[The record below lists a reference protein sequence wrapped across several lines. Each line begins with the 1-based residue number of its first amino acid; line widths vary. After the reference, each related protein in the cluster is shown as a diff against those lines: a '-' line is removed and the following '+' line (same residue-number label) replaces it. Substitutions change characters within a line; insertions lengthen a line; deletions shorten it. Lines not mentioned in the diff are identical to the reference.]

1 MCSDL
6 RAEPQALPGNGIR
19 HRGGVIR
26 PHGSSPG
33 RRTPGADAWV
43 VVKAAECRHTPAR
56 LCHRPVSS
64 HQSCQ
69 WPVNTRRAACTMSHD
84 VFISFKNSAPDGSA
98 TPDAAIA
105 REVYKAL
112 KRIGLKVF
120 FSEES
125 LAEAGRGNFSK
136 SIETALE
143 SARILVLVAS
153 CREHIESRWVEA
165 EWDSFLQDVRSGHKQ
180 GEMFILSCG
189 PLNPADLPLFL
200 RRQQMFPA
208 ASMDKLV
215 KFVGNA
221 LPRPAALGD
230 FIRVSLHCFHPEKDE
245 DKVYLLTV
253 QPGSSADTYHVTAYW
268 GARSAKRLS
277 SQMKA
282 INVSAVAAK
291 AEVAKARQEKLR
303 SGYAPAPHARILTPE
318 ARAHLSAA
326 LGLTVTPAKAV
337 SSRAAGAKPAVAS
350 GTTRKRAAGTTPTP
364 KAAVAPGAAPSAK
377 TRARRT

>member
-1 MCSDL
+1 M
-6 RAEPQALPGNGIR
+6 
-19 HRGGVIR
+19 
-26 PHGSSPG
+26 
-33 RRTPGADAWV
+33 T
-43 VVKAAECRHTPAR
+43 
-56 LCHRPVSS
+56 
-64 HQSCQ
+64 
-69 WPVNTRRAACTMSHD
+69 HD
-84 VFISFKNSAPDGSA
+84 VFISFKNSGPDGSA

-105 REVYKAL
+105 REVYQAL
-112 KRIGLKVF
+112 KNIGLKVF

-125 LAEAGRGNFSK
+125 LAEAGQGNFSK

-189 PLNPADLPLFL
+189 TLNPADLPLFL

-208 ASMDKLV
+208 DSMDKLV

-221 LPRPAALGD
+221 LPPPAALGD

-253 QPGSSADTYHVTAYW
+253 HPGSSADTYHVTAYW

-291 AEVAKARQEKLR
+291 AEVAKAKQEKLR

-326 LGLTVTPAKAV
+326 LGLNEAPAKAA
-337 SSRAAGAKPAVAS
+337 SSRAAGAKTLRPRSPAAKTNAVTDTARAAT
-350 GTTRKRAAGTTPTP
+350 GKATTRAKAGAVEPPAAKNAPVKPAAASKTSRKPAARAKTAP
-364 KAAVAPGAAPSAK
+364 KVAGAASAAPASK

>member
-1 MCSDL
+1 
-6 RAEPQALPGNGIR
+6 
-19 HRGGVIR
+19 V
-26 PHGSSPG
+26 
-33 RRTPGADAWV
+33 T
-43 VVKAAECRHTPAR
+43 
-56 LCHRPVSS
+56 
-64 HQSCQ
+64 
-69 WPVNTRRAACTMSHD
+69 HD
-84 VFISFKNSAPDGSA
+84 VFISFKNSGPDGSA

-112 KRIGLKVF
+112 RRIGLKVF

-136 SIETALE
+136 TIEAALE

-189 PLNPADLPLFL
+189 KLHPADLPLFL

-208 ASMDKLV
+208 DSMGKLV

-221 LPRPAALGD
+221 LPRPATLGD

-245 DKVYLLTV
+245 DKVYLLAV
-253 QPGSSADTYHVTAYW
+253 HPGSSADTYHVTAYW

-291 AEVAKARQEKLR
+291 AEVAKAKQEKLR
-303 SGYAPAPHARILTPE
+303 SGYAPATHARILTPE
-318 ARAHLSAA
+318 ARAHLAAA
-326 LGLTVTPAKAV
+326 LGLSEAPTKAASSHAVRAKTVRSKSPAANPAAVTDTPSTAISMPTIRARAGAVKPGAASKTTRRPAAGANPAAKAV
-337 SSRAAGAKPAVAS
+337 GAAS
-350 GTTRKRAAGTTPTP
+350 
-364 KAAVAPGAAPSAK
+364 VAPASK
-377 TRARRT
+377 SRARRA